1 MKAFFSALWAAV
13 SLAAFGD
20 APITSLTT
28 GTSVK
33 LKTDYVPYVDVADKT
48 QARTGTTKKI
58 APGSLFKSMS
68 GQVNVLAAGATG
80 DGATDDA
87 TAFTTAFASG
97 YDILVPTGYSFYLG
111 SHVTVPANTHLR
123 ISGTMVGPGGFI
135 FSGSAVVDGGGT
147 VNFTQS
153 TEPRKFQF
161 YQGDISVKDL
171 RFVGSSTSH
180 PWCLVTINDGTSK
193 TITSFLVDGC
203 TAVNCGYFVLREGG
217 AIAGSTVKHAAI
229 TRNVMIDTTEAD
241 AIEWNDAPGSDV
253 QTLIDSN
260 IIDGVTYTGSGGTG
274 FGIGYAGD
282 YPVPVTMVNPA
293 VGAVISNNT
302 VRRVR
307 AGIHAEYSQ
316 RVRISNNSVSMI
328 SKSYSPSA
336 GINTAGID
344 IGGVWDLMVNGNF
357 IVEVDNDLVAGWGIL
372 VSGGYASSV
381 YSSNT
386 RNVSILNNVLRNAS
400 IYVESQPQTVTTNSI
415 TAYEMDKVQDTALI
429 GNRVSNGAM
438 YIRGRGMQTLRGN
451 DVWTSIS
458 KLGTNGAFSTKA
470 LAIDP
475 AFYFGPWFDSRYRWN
490 LLMEGNNARDEYGV
504 SSFNITAALDDGSIV
519 PGNQLIQATANNF
532 GVNSAYN
539 RFSAVNRTHYIPT
552 NTVPTGPEFV
562 IGDLLIS
569 QNGAYKAFVTTGG
582 TSVPAS
588 DTYQVYAS
596 STGLLNRGNASS
608 VIWTT
613 AHTMGQRLTLTYS
626 GGATNVIV
634 RKVYFD
640 AGAPNGTYVMEVV
653 SPTTG
658 AACNLSGVLSG
669 TITATYPITV
679 TSY

>member
-1 MKAFFSALWAAV
+1 
-13 SLAAFGD
+13 
-20 APITSLTT
+20 
-28 GTSVK
+28 
-33 LKTDYVPYVDVADKT
+33 
-48 QARTGTTKKI
+48 
-58 APGSLFKSMS
+58 
-68 GQVNVLAAGATG
+68 
-80 DGATDDA
+80 
-87 TAFTTAFASG
+87 
-97 YDILVPTGYSFYLG
+97 
-111 SHVTVPANTHLR
+111 
-123 ISGTMVGPGGFI
+123 
-135 FSGSAVVDGGGT
+135 
-147 VNFTQS
+147 
-153 TEPRKFQF
+153 
-161 YQGDISVKDL
+161 
-171 RFVGSSTSH
+171 
-180 PWCLVTINDGTSK
+180 
-193 TITSFLVDGC
+193 
-203 TAVNCGYFVLREGG
+203 
-217 AIAGSTVKHAAI
+217 
-229 TRNVMIDTTEAD
+229 
-241 AIEWNDAPGSDV
+241 
-253 QTLIDSN
+253 
-260 IIDGVTYTGSGGTG
+260 
-274 FGIGYAGD
+274 
-282 YPVPVTMVNPA
+282 
-293 VGAVISNNT
+293 
-302 VRRVR
+302 
-307 AGIHAEYSQ
+307 
-316 RVRISNNSVSMI
+316 MI

-357 IVEVDNDLVAGWGIL
+357 IAEVDNDLVEGWGIL
-372 VSGGYASSV
+372 VSGGYASSI

-386 RNVSILNNVLRNAS
+386 RNVSIMNNVLRNAS

-451 DVWTSIS
+451 DVWASIS

-532 GVNSAYN
+532 GVNSTYN

-562 IGDLLIS
+562 TGDLLIS

-596 STGLLNRGNASS
+596 STGLLNRGAANSL
-608 VIWTT
+608 IWYNTHT
-613 AHTMGQRLTLTYS
+613 AGQRLTLTYS

-634 RKVYFD
+634 RKVYID
-640 AGAPNGTYVMEVV
+640 VSAPNGGYAMEVV